1 MTPYQDFKEM
11 LGVNEIT
18 FNQFNKDKHSVAVVK
33 GISIIVA
40 KNFDAKKPAY
50 VKKGLTDVNGNML
63 NADAYLLFN
72 AKDAIASFTL

>member
-11 LGVNEIT
+11 LDVKEIT
-18 FNQFNKDKHSVAVVK
+18 FNQFNKDKHSIAVVK
-33 GISIIVA
+33 GITIIVA
-40 KNFDAKKPAY
+40 KNFDAKKAAY